1 MSTQKV
7 LRQEDTSFV
16 HVKRGQKEYD
26 QCKAIFEHEKY
37 IFTQA
42 IKKYLSFRNFY
53 TSFQDGCFHK
63 LFGCVDIF
71 FRTFVYFSSGCL
83 RESGFLNL
91 YLSSACFFRSNQV
104 T

>member
-42 IKKYLSFRNFY
+42 IKKYLS
-53 TSFQDGCFHK
+53 SIK
-63 LFGCVDIF
+63 LWWMNMIV
-71 FRTFVYFSSGCL
+71 
-83 RESGFLNL
+83 
-91 YLSSACFFRSNQV
+91 QM
-104 T
+104 